1 MGKRLASV
9 AAGIMAA
16 ALIAASCTGFAP
28 PAYAY
33 ENATFSIAGKN
44 NSNATYRVYKVFSA
58 DVANNAGADPDFPA
72 NDYPVIEW
80 PGIASHISWN
90 DAAKTATLAFLN
102 TQGYGSWITEQYG
115 FSQGSDEFAFQHDA
129 PQNAAEFIAQ
139 KIGASEN
146 DADAATVPP
155 TKAARS
161 FALEL
166 ARALAAAH
174 VSSESM
180 SATDDGSGTYIATF
194 TGEQGYYLFITDDG
208 SLSATESGDE
218 AGTSPIWV
226 PLGGTTT
233 RIDEKTAVPTLKK
246 EVREDATEEYGIIAD
261 ASNGQDLSYRLTTE
275 MPDNIKA
282 FDTYFLKFTDTLP
295 TGMKLSGD
303 NTSSVRVTLA
313 YTRNGNNYTTDI
325 TAADQVSIGYSNGNE
340 LVIAISDLKAA
351 HPELDK
357 STKVIVDYQAHLTS
371 EASIGS
377 GGNLNSAVLTYAAN
391 PVTCTAGRG
400 SWNDPD
406 PEGTTSTLEGAHRTR
421 TCTWQI
427 DLNKKDK
434 QTGTALSGAKYTLQ
448 ASSPQTIDGITG
460 PTDSPS
466 IGKYLQADG
475 SLGDRAYE
483 FTTNDSGQ
491 FTVPRIDSGTY
502 TIRETKAPSGYETQ
516 DADIVLVIA
525 TTTNGTTGE
534 VEGWQIRTQGGEG
547 VKVHT
552 SDIVTGIDETV
563 TDLASGVVSITTSD
577 DKKVVLPITGLEG
590 TAAVVGFASFVFAV
604 SLLGLYRSRR
614 DDVEQDA

>member
-1 MGKRLASV
+1 MGNRLMRAT
-9 AAGIMAA
+9 AGIVTA
-16 ALIAASCTGFAP
+16 ALVVASCAGFAL

-33 ENATFSIAGKN
+33 EDATFAIAGKN
-44 NSNATYRVYKVFSA
+44 NSDASYRVYRVFSA
-58 DVANNAGADPDFPA
+58 DVAHNAGDDSDFPPSE
-72 NDYPVIEW
+72 YPIIEW

-90 DAAKTATLAFLN
+90 DAAKTATLAFLD
-102 TQGYGSWITEQYG
+102 TQGYGSWIAEQYG
-115 FSQGSDEFAFQHDA
+115 LSQGSDEFAFQHDA

-146 DADAATVPP
+146 DVDAATVPP

-161 FALEL
+161 FALKL
-166 ARALAAAH
+166 ARALSAANI
-174 VSSESM
+174 SSESIR
-180 SATDDGSGTYIATF
+180 ATDDGSGAYVATYN
-194 TGEQGYYLFITDDG
+194 GEQGYYLFVTDDE
-208 SLSATESGDE
+208 SLDATESGDE

-226 PLGGTTT
+226 PLGGTTS
-233 RIDEKTAVPTLKK
+233 RIDEKTAVPTLQK
-246 EVREDATEEYGIIAD
+246 EVREDATEEYGTIAD
-261 ASNGQDLSYRLTTE
+261 ASNGQDLSYRLTAE

-295 TGMKLSGD
+295 AGMKLSGD
-303 NTSSVRVTLA
+303 NTSSVKVTLA

-325 TAADQVSIGYSNGNE
+325 TSADQVSIGYSDSNE
-340 LVIAISDLKAA
+340 LVVAISDLKAA

-357 STKVIVDYQAHLTS
+357 SAKVIVDYQAHLTS

-377 GGNLNSAVLTYAAN
+377 SGNLNSAVLTYAAN

-406 PEGTTSTLEGAHRTR
+406 PDGTTSTLEGAHRTR
-421 TCTWQI
+421 TCTWRI

-434 QTGTALSGAKYTLQ
+434 QTGTALSGAKFTIQ
-448 ASSPQTIDGITG
+448 ASGPQTIDGITG
-460 PTDSPS
+460 PTDTPS

-475 SLGDRAYE
+475 SLDDSAYE
-483 FTTNDSGQ
+483 FTTNDIGQ
-491 FTVPRIDSGTY
+491 FMVPRIDSGTY

-547 VKVHT
+547 LKVHT
-552 SDIVTGIDETV
+552 SDIATGIDEAA

-590 TAAVVGFASFVFAV
+590 TAAVVGFASCVFAI

-614 DDVEQDA
+614 DDAEQNA